1 MKTAPRQLLA
11 GMTVAITA
19 LLASFLAINPAS
31 AQVTFGAL
39 SNFDVFNDTG
49 GECHGFEIE
58 LDGVSAADVTYT
70 FGAPYERYGNP
81 TLVDFAGG
89 VYVRYQSQYDTVAK
103 KFLQATPLAPSPITP
118 TAGHACY
125 NGGPIGNY
133 LTSGCEHFGIGL
145 TKNPTNTVYR
155 WLVGD
160 PATGALQP
168 TGTKV
173 SIPAPVWNVV
183 PPVVPGNPPVVQAA
197 IQAPPLEPGDVFG
210 EAQWVKVF
218 VTETPNQAVL
228 HHLVTDDPA
237 VPQEQAEVEI
247 EWVLLQTDSGNP
259 NAARNELAQAGQM
272 GAGNESIT
280 RRYEFYKY
288 TGNFS
293 VEGEALCEDPINGLP
308 EDCGEV
314 DANGLR
320 GVGEYIG
327 AQMAALNLNPPAAP
341 TVSVSTTGNGSGTV
355 TSTPAGIDCGATCSA
370 LFAAGDLITLTA
382 APDAGSFFVE
392 WGGDCAGTDV
402 QTSLTPNGDASC
414 TATFELSAQSA
425 DLSLSAKQSPAKA
438 HAGKRVRYTMKVKAL
453 GPATASGSVLTA
465 NIGGA
470 ADLASIKAPK
480 SCTVLGGSITCPLGD
495 LKNKRAVT
503 RLISVV
509 PIAPGT
515 VNVTANVTS
524 STLDPVSANNT
535 AAIDTVAQ

>member
-1 MKTAPRQLLA
+1 M
-11 GMTVAITA
+11 
-19 LLASFLAINPAS
+19 
-31 AQVTFGAL
+31 
-39 SNFDVFNDTG
+39 FNDTG
-49 GECHGFEIE
+49 QECHGFEIE
-58 LDGVSAADVTYT
+58 LDGVSDADVTYT
-70 FGAPYERYGNP
+70 FGGPYQRYGNP

-89 VYVRYQSQYDTVAK
+89 VYVRYQSQYDTVD
-103 KFLQATPLAPSPITP
+103 QEVP
-118 TAGHACY
+118 AGHAA
-125 NGGPIGNY
+125 GAGRDHPDRRSRLLRRAGSAT
-133 LTSGCEHFGIGL
+133 TSPRL
-145 TKNPTNTVYR
+145 RTLRRWPQRNPTKTVYR

-160 PATGALQP
+160 PATRRAAADGHQGQHSGADLERRAAGGARQSARGAGGHP
-168 TGTKV
+168 GR
-173 SIPAPVWNVV
+173 
-183 PPVVPGNPPVVQAA
+183 PPE
-197 IQAPPLEPGDVFG
+197 EPG
-210 EAQWVKVF
+210 ECSAKRMWVKVF
-218 VTETPNQAVL
+218 VTETPNQPCSIISSPTTRRC
-228 HHLVTDDPA
+228 HRR
-237 VPQEQAEVEI
+237 QAEIEI
-247 EWVLLQTDSGNP
+247 EWVLLADGP
-259 NAARNELAQAGQM
+259 GGPECREKRAGTGEEQI
-272 GAGNESIT
+272 GEGNESIT

-425 DLSLSAKQSPAKA
+425 DLSLSAKQSPATA

-465 NIGGA
+465 DIGGA

>member
-1 MKTAPRQLLA
+1 
-11 GMTVAITA
+11 MTVAAAA
-19 LLASFLAINPAS
+19 LLAFFLAISPAS
-31 AQVTFGAL
+31 AQITFGTL
-39 SNFDVFNDTG
+39 SNFDCFNDTG
-49 GECHGFEIE
+49 GDTNGFEIE
-58 LDGVSAADVTYT
+58 LDGVSSADVTYT

-89 VYVRYQSQYDTVAK
+89 VYVRYESQYDPVTK
-103 KFLQATPLAPSPITP
+103 TFLQATPLAPSPITP

-145 TKNPTNTVYR
+145 NKNPANTVYR

-168 TGTKV
+168 AGTKV
-173 SIPAPVWNVV
+173 SIPAPVWNVT
-183 PPVVPGNPPVVQAA
+183 PPVVPGNPPVVKAA
-197 IQAPPLEPGDVFG
+197 IQAPPIEPGGQFG

-228 HHLVTDDPA
+228 HHLLTDDPA

-259 NAARNELAQAGQM
+259 NGANNELAQEGEL

-288 TGNFS
+288 TGKFD
-293 VEGEALCEDPINGLP
+293 VDGQALCEDPILGLQA
-308 EDCGEV
+308 DCGDP

-320 GVGEYIG
+320 GVGDYIG
-327 AQMAALNLNPPAAP
+327 AQMAALNLNPPAPP
-341 TVSVSTTGNGSGTV
+341 TVSVSMAGAGSGTV
-355 TSTPAGIDCGATCSA
+355 TSTPPGIDCGATCSA

-382 APDAGSFFVE
+382 APDAGSFFAG
-392 WGGDCAGTDV
+392 WGGDCVGTNV
-402 QTSLTPNGDASC
+402 GTALTPSGDASC
-414 TATFELSAQSA
+414 TATFELIAHSA

-438 HAGKRVRYTMKVKAL
+438 HMGKRVRYAMKVKNL
-453 GPATASGSVLTA
+453 GPMTASAAVLTA
-465 NIGGA
+465 DISGA

-495 LKNKRAVT
+495 LKKKKAVT

-509 PIAPGT
+509 PSAAGT
-515 VNVTANVTS
+515 VNVTASATS
-524 STLDPVSANNT
+524 SILDPVSANN
-535 AAIDTVAQ
+535 AAAVDTVVP